1 MKIYAFDQL
10 SNCDLI
16 IDAIYE
22 GGNSGNLKD
31 DPINKL
37 LSVGNQGGFRFSVC
51 MLHWIL
57 IYVSLIF

>member
-10 SNCDLI
+10 SNRNLI

-22 GGNSGNLKD
+22 GGNPGNLKD

-37 LSVGNQGGFRFSVC
+37 LSVGNQGGFRFAVC
-51 MLHWIL
+51 ML
-57 IYVSLIF
+57 Y